1 MTVALRVD
9 GDLRVT
15 GALQVDGTMPTVKR
29 TSIEQTAEAVFAI
42 PLSSLRVHDA
52 LATNLPGAAADD
64 DLALIGGAFG
74 SASPKISTG
83 DVKGA
88 GCTRY
93 ARFQFQLPAE
103 YDAGQTVAIRASCGM
118 TTTAADGTAT
128 LDFVVHK
135 ADREAGVSADICAT
149 AAADINDT
157 SWADRTFQITPTG
170 LTAGDVLDIRMA
182 IVITDT
188 ATGTAVI
195 GDVGALEMLV
205 DIRA

>member
-1 MTVALRVD
+1 
-9 GDLRVT
+9 
-15 GALQVDGTMPTVKR
+15 
-29 TSIEQTAEAVFAI
+29 
-42 PLSSLRVHDA
+42 
-52 LATNLPGAAADD
+52 
-64 DLALIGGAFG
+64 
-74 SASPKISTG
+74 
-83 DVKGA
+83 
-88 GCTRY
+88 
-93 ARFQFQLPAE
+93 
-103 YDAGQTVAIRASCGM
+103 M

-157 SWADRTFQITPTG
+157 AWADQTFQVTPTG
-170 LTAGDVLDIRMA
+170 LTAGDVLDIRMVIA
-182 IVITDT
+182 ITDT